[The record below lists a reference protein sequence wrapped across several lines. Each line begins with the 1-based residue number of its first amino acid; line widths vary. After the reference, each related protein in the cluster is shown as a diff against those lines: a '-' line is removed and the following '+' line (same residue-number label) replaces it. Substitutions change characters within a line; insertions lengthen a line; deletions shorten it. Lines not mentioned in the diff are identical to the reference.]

1 MCCRRATAILTPQ
14 SVNAHALSLVHSVLA
29 DGALPTESVMLHTD
43 GQSHRDRTAV
53 WPSLP
58 LAAWHDTYATLH
70 MWTQIVGKIRLALSP
85 PVNHW
90 WHVTLYVTSRGL
102 TTSSIPYGSRT
113 FTIAFDFLAHHLR
126 LTTSEGGIH
135 TMALAPRS
143 VADFYHEL
151 MAILHTLGIE
161 VVIRAIPDEVDH
173 PIPFADD
180 HTHAAYDAV
189 YAQRFWRILVQA
201 DRVLKVFRSRFIG
214 KCSPVHFFWGAFDL
228 AVTRFSGRRA
238 PALPDA
244 DAVTREAA
252 SHEESSC
259 GFWPGSG
266 TIQAPAFYAYILPT
280 PAGLE
285 QEPIRPSS
293 AFWSPEL
300 SQFILLY
307 EDVRQAA
314 TPDDVLLE
322 FFQSTY
328 EAGATLAHWD
338 RAALERGT

>member
-1 MCCRRATAILTPQ
+1 M
-14 SVNAHALSLVHSVLA
+14 
-29 DGALPTESVMLHTD
+29 E
-43 GQSHRDRTAV
+43 
-53 WPSLP
+53 
-58 LAAWHDTYATLH
+58 
-70 MWTQIVGKIRLALSP
+70 
-85 PVNHW
+85 
-90 WHVTLYVTSRGL
+90 
-102 TTSSIPYGSRT
+102 
-113 FTIAFDFLAHHLR
+113 FDFLAHHLR
-126 LTTSEGGIH
+126 ITTSEGGIH

-151 MAILHTLGIE
+151 LAILRTLGIE
-161 VVIRAIPDEVDH
+161 VVIRAIPDEVEH

-180 HTHAAYDAV
+180 HTHAAYDAA

-201 DRVLKVFRSRFIG
+201 DRVLKAFRSRFIG
-214 KCSPVHFFWGAFDL
+214 KCSPVYFFWGACDL

-266 TIQAPAFYAYILPT
+266 PIQAPAFYAYTLPT
-280 PAGLE
+280 PEGLE
-285 QEPIRPSS
+285 REPIRPSS

-307 EDVRQAA
+307 EDVRQAEA
-314 TPDDVLLE
+314 PDDVLLE
-322 FFQSTY
+322 FLQSTY

-338 RAALERGT
+338 RTARWRGRHKGVKTSGIAYEQVPRSPRRNALPVKRIDGALLMGHKHLAGARIELKELGKTSACTHRILQHAPEACDGVAVMSPVGR

>member
-1 MCCRRATAILTPQ
+1 
-14 SVNAHALSLVHSVLA
+14 
-29 DGALPTESVMLHTD
+29 
-43 GQSHRDRTAV
+43 
-53 WPSLP
+53 
-58 LAAWHDTYATLH
+58 
-70 MWTQIVGKIRLALSP
+70 
-85 PVNHW
+85 
-90 WHVTLYVTSRGL
+90 
-102 TTSSIPYGSRT
+102 
-113 FTIAFDFLAHHLR
+113 
-126 LTTSEGGIH
+126 
-135 TMALAPRS
+135 MAGF
-143 VADFYHEL
+143 V
-151 MAILHTLGIE
+151 
-161 VVIRAIPDEVDH
+161 PDEVEH

-180 HTHAAYDAV
+180 YTHAAYDAA

-201 DRVLKVFRSRFIG
+201 DRVLQVFRARFLG
-214 KCSPVHFFWGAFDL
+214 KCSPVHFFWGACDL

-266 TIQAPAFYAYILPT
+266 TIQAPAFYAYMLLT

-285 QEPIRPSS
+285 HEPIRPNS

-314 TPDDVLLE
+314 APDDVLLE

-338 RAALERGT
+338 RTALERGT

>member
-1 MCCRRATAILTPQ
+1 
-14 SVNAHALSLVHSVLA
+14 
-29 DGALPTESVMLHTD
+29 
-43 GQSHRDRTAV
+43 
-53 WPSLP
+53 
-58 LAAWHDTYATLH
+58 

-102 TTSSIPYGSRT
+102 TTSPIPYGSRT
-113 FTIAFDFLAHHLR
+113 FTIDFDFIDHHL
-126 LTTSEGGIH
+126 LMTTSDGVMH

-143 VADFYHEL
+143 VADFYQEC
-151 MAILHTLGIE
+151 MALLHTLGIE
-161 VVIRAIPDEVDH
+161 VVIHAIPDEVEH

-180 HTHAAYDAV
+180 HTHAAYDAA

-201 DRVLKVFRSRFIG
+201 DRVLKMFRSRFIG

-228 AVTRFSGRRA
+228 AVTRFSGRQA

-266 TIQAPAFYAYILPT
+266 PIQAPAFYAYMLPT
-280 PAGLE
+280 PAGLAH
-285 QEPIRPSS
+285 EPIRPNS
-293 AFWSPEL
+293 AFWTPSCHNSSCCMRMYGRPSRQTTCCWSFSKARMKRVRRWRNGIVRRWREAPKGV
-300 SQFILLY
+300 SETSVTCCCIPQCRGILAQTRAQQRPH
-307 EDVRQAA
+307 DCTR
-314 TPDDVLLE
+314 
-322 FFQSTY
+322 
-328 EAGATLAHWD
+328 TLCLP
-338 RAALERGT
+338 R

>member
-1 MCCRRATAILTPQ
+1 MPY
-14 SVNAHALSLVHSVLA
+14 A
-29 DGALPTESVMLHTD
+29 DGQRRRDSTAL
-43 GQSHRDRTAV
+43 

-58 LAAWHDTYATLH
+58 LAAWQDTYATLH
-70 MWTQIVGKIRLALSP
+70 MWTQIVGKIRLVLSP

-102 TTSSIPYGSRT
+102 TTSPIPYGSRT
-113 FTIAFDFLAHHLR
+113 FTMEFDFIDHRLR
-126 LTTSEGGIH
+126 ITTSEGAIA

-143 VADFYHEL
+143 VADFYQEC
-151 MAILHTLGIE
+151 MALLHTLGIE
-161 VVIRAIPDEVDH
+161 VVIRAIPDEVEH

-189 YAQRFWRILVQA
+189 YAERFWRILVQA
-201 DRVLKVFRSRFIG
+201 ARVLQVFRSRFLG

-228 AVTRFSGRRA
+228 AVTRFSGRQA

-244 DAVTREAA
+244 DAVTRDAA

-266 TIQAPAFYAYILPT
+266 PIQAPAFYAYTLPT

-285 QEPIRPSS
+285 REPIRPRS

-300 SQFILLY
+300 SQHILLY

-314 TPDDVLLE
+314 APDDVLLE
-322 FFQSTY
+322 FLQSTY

-338 RAALERGT
+338 RAALERAT